1 VLQQQTWLPAIL
13 EAGADEQALAQ
24 QLREGGYAALRSLI
38 EEVQERIKRFED
50 EEAEETLRLIEAA
63 ARLAPEPG
71 RVSPAWQTVWEDLRT
86 MAQQKIKALRTVP
99 PEERDGEW
107 QVILDNP
114 YVHQQIVCY
123 PGLSFLEAAYLFGYF
138 KTDLKRN
145 EYVRLQ
151 KIVTVIMDFGG

>member
-1 VLQQQTWLPAIL
+1 MHQQVWLPAIQ
-13 EAGADEQALAQ
+13 EAGADDQALARR
-24 QLREGGYAALRSLI
+24 LREGGYAALRQLI
-38 EEVQERIKRFED
+38 EEVRGQIKRFED
-50 EEAEETLRLIEAA
+50 GEAEETLRLIEAA
-63 ARLAPEPG
+63 ARLSPEPG
-71 RVSPAWQTVWEDLRT
+71 RVSPAWQTIWDDLRKIT
-86 MAQQKIKALRTVP
+86 EQKIRVLRTIP

-114 YVHQQIVCY
+114 YVHQQVVCY

-151 KIVTVIMDFGG
+151 KIVTVMMDFGE